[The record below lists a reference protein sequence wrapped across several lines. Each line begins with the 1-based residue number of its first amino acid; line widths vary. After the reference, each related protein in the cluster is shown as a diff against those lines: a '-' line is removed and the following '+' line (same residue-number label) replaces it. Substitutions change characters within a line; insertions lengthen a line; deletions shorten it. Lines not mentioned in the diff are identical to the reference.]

1 MTTPQ
6 SSTKVLVSNISP
18 SANEKTLA
26 GFFSFCGT
34 IINIKLNSYPD
45 APGEAVVEFDSEAA
59 AKTALLLTNAVI
71 ADRPITVTVYSDS
84 STSGSSTFNNTP
96 GGQSVEIS
104 GSDIP
109 NRNNL
114 PADQRTQTSVI
125 ASLLAAGYT
134 LGTDTFEKARQ
145 YDEQNHISQ
154 SISAAA
160 AAARDK
166 ILELD
171 QQLKI
176 SETTSNLASGVAT
189 KTRELDQ
196 QWGISATTSNIFK
209 NIADT
214 VEVGVNAITTKA
226 KESPAIQATV
236 SSLSHA
242 AENVSNYMA
251 PTAEA
256 VKSNVESIREQTNQ
270 NIEERQ
276 RQRSSSVEKASAPAP
291 PPEPSAQ

>member
-1 MTTPQ
+1 MASTTAQPA
-6 SSTKVLVSNISP
+6 STKVLVSNISP

-34 IINIKLNSYPD
+34 IINIKLNSYPE

-71 ADRPITVTVYSDS
+71 ADRPITVTVYPDP
-84 STSGSSTFNNTP
+84 STSTFTNAP
-96 GGQSVEIS
+96 GAQSVELS

-109 NRNNL
+109 NRDNL

-134 LGTDTFEKARQ
+134 LGTDTFEKARH

-154 SISAAA
+154 AISNAA

-176 SETTSNLASGVAT
+176 SETTTHLATGVAT

-196 QWGISATTSNIFK
+196 QWGISAGASNIFK

-214 VEVGVNAITTKA
+214 VEVGVNALTIKA

-236 SSLSHA
+236 STLSNA

-270 NIEERQ
+270 NIEDRQ
-276 RQRSSSVEKASAPAP
+276 RQRSSSTEKDPATVP
-291 PPEPSAQ
+291 PPEPSTH